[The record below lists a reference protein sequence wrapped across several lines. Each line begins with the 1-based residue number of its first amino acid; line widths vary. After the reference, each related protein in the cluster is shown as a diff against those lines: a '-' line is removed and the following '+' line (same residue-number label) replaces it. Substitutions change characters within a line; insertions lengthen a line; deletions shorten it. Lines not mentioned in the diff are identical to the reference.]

1 MLKDQL
7 LDSYEL
13 RELRLLDELYI
24 NAGKVDKETLKIK
37 LSVSQNVLF
46 NIVESINFRLSNHF
60 GTKWIQYKKD
70 LNTFVLSD
78 QGHSKLG
85 EIIGIYAATS
95 INYLLIREY
104 LEQRS
109 VSAEY
114 LTRTLQI
121 SRADLY
127 RRMKRINLVLKQ
139 FDIEI
144 KDNQLK
150 GNELQ
155 LRYFEHIFYQ
165 NIFPEEYL
173 FYNPQDYIQFEHLF
187 KHLES
192 YYGADFKPMQK
203 AKLSL

>member
-1 MLKDQL
+1 M
-7 LDSYEL
+7 
-13 RELRLLDELYI
+13 LDELYI
-24 NAGKVDKETLKIK
+24 NSGKVDKETLKSK
-37 LSVSQNVLF
+37 LSVSRNVLF
-46 NIVESINFRLSNHF
+46 NIVESINFRLFNHF
-60 GTKWIQYKKD
+60 GTEWIQYKKKS
-70 LNTFVLSD
+70 NTFVLSD

-85 EIIGIYAATS
+85 EIIAIYTATT
-95 INYLLIREY
+95 INYLFIREY

-139 FDIEI
+139 FNIEI

-165 NIFPEEYL
+165 NIFSAEYL
-173 FYNPQDYIQFEHLF
+173 LYNPQDYIQFEQF
-187 KHLES
+187 I
-192 YYGADFKPMQK
+192 
-203 AKLSL
+203 

>member
-1 MLKDQL
+1 M
-7 LDSYEL
+7 
-13 RELRLLDELYI
+13 
-24 NAGKVDKETLKIK
+24 
-37 LSVSQNVLF
+37 
-46 NIVESINFRLSNHF
+46 
-60 GTKWIQYKKD
+60 
-70 LNTFVLSD
+70 SD